1 MVLRT
6 HRQIEIESVR
16 NHSEET
22 VERLRRLVIS
32 GAAARPDANR
42 SDFFEIEDG
51 NQVFY
56 IHISPVNGKFL
67 LLATWAREN
76 VPELDATPEYA

>member
-22 VERLRRLVIS
+22 VERLRQLVIS
-32 GAAARPDANR
+32 GAAARPDAKR

-67 LLATWAREN
+67 LLATWTREN
-76 VPELDATPEYA
+76 VPELDATPQFA